1 MEREEREQIK
11 QLAREIAMQVINDY
25 NANHNKPIKP
35 KSEETA
41 PDLKDKARELLK
53 KCDQKYQK
61 NVLDKLVDND

>member
-35 KSEETA
+35 KSEETG
-41 PDLKDKARELLK
+41 PDLKDRVKALNK
-53 KCDQKYQK
+53 KYQEHIQK
-61 NVLDKLVDND
+61 KLVSGLDN

>member
-41 PDLKDKARELLK
+41 PDLKDRVKALNK
-53 KCDQKYQK
+53 KYQEYIQK
-61 NVLDKLVDND
+61 KLVSGLDN

>member
-41 PDLKDKARELLK
+41 PDLKDRVRALNK
-53 KCDQKYQK
+53 KYQEHIQK
-61 NVLDKLVDND
+61 KLVSGLDN

>member
-35 KSEETA
+35 KSAATA
-41 PDLKDKARELLK
+41 PDLKDRVKALNK
-53 KCDQKYQK
+53 KYQEHIQK
-61 NVLDKLVDND
+61 KLVSGLDN